1 MRKQEKAMKYI
12 LVNIRLFLQY
22 ACIKYLK
29 LSENKM
35 LKKKKRREKALAST
49 LN

>member
-1 MRKQEKAMKYI
+1 MRKQEKAMKHI

-35 LKKKKRREKALAST
+35 LKKKKKRESSC
-49 LN
+49 

>member
-1 MRKQEKAMKYI
+1 MRKQEKAMKHI

-35 LKKKKRREKALAST
+35 LKKEGEKALAST

>member
-22 ACIKYLK
+22 AFIKYLK

-35 LKKKKRREKALAST
+35 LKKTEEERKL
-49 LN
+49 LLVL

>member
-1 MRKQEKAMKYI
+1 MRKQEKAMKH
-12 LVNIRLFLQY
+12 LFLQY

-35 LKKKKRREKALAST
+35 LKKRREKALAST

>member
-1 MRKQEKAMKYI
+1 MRKQEKAMKHI

-35 LKKKKRREKALAST
+35 LKKKEERKL
-49 LN
+49 LLVL

>member
-35 LKKKKRREKALAST
+35 LKKKKMRESSC
-49 LN
+49 

>member
-35 LKKKKRREKALAST
+35 LKKRRREKALAST

>member
-22 ACIKYLK
+22 AFIKYLK

-35 LKKKKRREKALAST
+35 LKKKEEERKL
-49 LN
+49 LLVL

>member
-12 LVNIRLFLQY
+12 LVNIRLFLKY

-35 LKKKKRREKALAST
+35 LKKKKEERKL
-49 LN
+49 LLVL